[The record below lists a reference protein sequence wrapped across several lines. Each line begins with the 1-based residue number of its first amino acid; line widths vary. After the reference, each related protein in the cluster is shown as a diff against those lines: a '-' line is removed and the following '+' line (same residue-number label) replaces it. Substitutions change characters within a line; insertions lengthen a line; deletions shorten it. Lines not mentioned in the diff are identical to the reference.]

1 MGDGMGMGRI
11 GVEDEIEAD
20 AEKGEERIEAGR
32 AVAGASP
39 AAGWS

>member
-11 GVEDEIEAD
+11 GVDEIEAD